1 MSNKIRV
8 IIVSIIILLG
18 GALFSY
24 CLFSYPVETAA
35 QAQSGLTT
43 NIGTNNETPK
53 TGTGRNKSSQNN
65 KTRSKGRSGPKAG
78 AIW

>member
-1 MSNKIRV
+1 MPAKIRI

-24 CLFSYPVETAA
+24 CVFSYPVETTA
-35 QAQSGLTT
+35 QAS
-43 NIGTNNETPK
+43 IGVNKETPK
-53 TGTGRNKSSQNN
+53 GGTGRNKSSQNN

-78 AIW
+78 AI

>member
-1 MSNKIRV
+1 MSTKIRV

-24 CLFSYPVETAA
+24 CVFSYPVDTTVQAA
-35 QAQSGLTT
+35 
-43 NIGTNNETPK
+43 IGTNKETPK
-53 TGTGRNKSSQNN
+53 SGTERNKSGQTK

-78 AIW
+78 AI